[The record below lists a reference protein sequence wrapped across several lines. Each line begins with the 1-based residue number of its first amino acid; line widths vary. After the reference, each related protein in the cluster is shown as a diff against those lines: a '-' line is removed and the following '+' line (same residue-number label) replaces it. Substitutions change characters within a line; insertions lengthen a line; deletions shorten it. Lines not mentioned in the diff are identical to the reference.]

1 MTEKKDLA
9 IFGGTPIRGKD
20 NPLPGVFPRRIADSA
35 LTYIKEVINSGFTS
49 DMEARF
55 QKAFAEACGV
65 EHAVTVTNCTA
76 AVHAALGALDLS
88 PEDEV
93 VVSPISDYG
102 SVAGVI
108 AQDARPVFPD
118 VDIRNGCV
126 TAEEIEKVLTPRT
139 RAMVVVHWYGLMCDM
154 DPIMDLAKDRDI
166 VVIEDCCQNPLG
178 DYKGR
183 KAGSTG
189 DVGCFSFDA
198 EKHLSAEHGGAVV
211 TNSEELA
218 DKVRRFALMRGAES
232 VPRYGRKHTSFGLN
246 YRFGSLLSAVALAQL
261 EALPQQNMRR
271 VELAQMLSEKLEDID
286 GPIPLYIP
294 PGCSH
299 LYWLYAL
306 QLDPSKFNVGIWGIG
321 DALKA
326 EGIPCSPSPYYLLP
340 ESVTF
345 LSQRYGIKYGA
356 HLVPK
361 AKAHLD
367 RIVRWGWTDKYT
379 EQDIDDIAKAAEKVL
394 NYYHI

>member
-1 MTEKKDLA
+1 M
-9 IFGGTPIRGKD
+9 
-20 NPLPGVFPRRIADSA
+20 PGVFPRRISDSA

-49 DMEARF
+49 NMEARF
-55 QKAFAEACGV
+55 QKALAEACGV
-65 EHAVTVTNCTA
+65 KHAITVTNCTA
-76 AVHAALGALDLS
+76 AVHAALAALDLS
-88 PEDEV
+88 PGDEV

-108 AQDARPVFPD
+108 AQNARPVFPD

-126 TAEEIEKVLTPRT
+126 TAKEIEKVLTSRT

-154 DPIMDLAKDRDI
+154 DPIVDLAKDRDI

-178 DYKGR
+178 DHKGR
-183 KAGSTG
+183 KAGSMG
-189 DVGCFSFDA
+189 NMGCFSFDA
-198 EKHLSAEHGGAVV
+198 EKHLSAEHGGAVI
-211 TNSEELA
+211 TNSEALA

-261 EALPQQNMRR
+261 EVLPKRNKRR
-271 VELAQMLSEKLEDID
+271 VELAQILNEKLEDID
-286 GPIPLYIP
+286 GLIPLYVP
-294 PGCSH
+294 PGRSH

-306 QLDPSKFNVGIWGIG
+306 QLNLSKFKAGIWEIG

-345 LSQRYGIKYGA
+345 LSQRYGIQYGA

-367 RIVRWGWTDKYT
+367 RTVRWAWTDKYT
-379 EQDIDDIAKAAEKVL
+379 EQDIDDIAKAIEKVL
-394 NYYHI
+394 YYYCI

>member
-9 IFGGTPIRGKD
+9 IFGGRPVRGKN
-20 NPLPGVFPRRIADSA
+20 NPLPDVFPRKIDDSA
-35 LTYIKEVINSGFTS
+35 LTYIREVIDSGFTS

-55 QKAFAEACGV
+55 QRAFAKACGV
-65 EHAVTVTNCTA
+65 KHAVAVTNCTA
-76 AVHAALGALDLS
+76 AVHAALGALDLG
-88 PEDEV
+88 PGDEV

-108 AQDARPVFPD
+108 AQNAIPVFPD

-126 TAEEIEKVLTPRT
+126 TAEEIKKALTPKT
-139 RAMVVVHWYGLMCDM
+139 MAMVIVHWYGLTCDM
-154 DPIMDLAKDRDI
+154 DPIMDLARDRSI

-183 KAGSTG
+183 KAGSMG
-189 DVGCFSFDA
+189 DMGCFSFDA

-218 DKVRRFALMRGAES
+218 NKVRKFALLRGAENF
-232 VPRYGRKHTSFGLN
+232 PRYGRKHVSFGLN

-261 EALPQQNMRR
+261 ELLPQQNERR
-271 VELAQMLSEKLEDID
+271 VELAQMLNEKLEEVD
-286 GPIPLYIP
+286 GLIPVYVP

-306 QLDPSKFNVGIWGIG
+306 QLDLSKFKAGIWEVG
-321 DALKA
+321 DALKG
-326 EGIPCSPSPYYLLP
+326 EGIPCSPAPYYLLP
-340 ESVTF
+340 DCVTF
-345 LSQRYGIKYGA
+345 LSERYGIKYGA

-367 RIVRWGWTDKYT
+367 RTIRWAWTDKYT
-379 EQDIDDIAKAAEKVL
+379 EKDINDITRAIEKVL
-394 NYYHI
+394 NCYHI